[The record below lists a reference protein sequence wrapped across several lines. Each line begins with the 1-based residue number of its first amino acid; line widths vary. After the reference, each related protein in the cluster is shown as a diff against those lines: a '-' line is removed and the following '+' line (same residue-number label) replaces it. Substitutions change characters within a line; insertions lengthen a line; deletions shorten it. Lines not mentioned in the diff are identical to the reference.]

1 MRCIFRD
8 CFDQKLSWLLVKSMK
23 LILATL
29 FLSACS
35 KPEPQ
40 RGSTPVNNT
49 VAPTPEIEV
58 EGLLQNE
65 TDRVATLAGLGK
77 LRSSSLGNDDVEV
90 RVWFGFGLVRA
101 ESCQKIRSISKTQR
115 LRPLDANKPQRLVRQ
130 KSNLKI
136 FSEDS

>member
-49 VAPTPEIEV
+49 VTPTPEIGV
-58 EGLLQNE
+58 EGVLQNE

-90 RVWFGFGLVRA
+90 RVWFGFGLF
-101 ESCQKIRSISKTQR
+101 
-115 LRPLDANKPQRLVRQ
+115 PLEGPTM
-130 KSNLKI
+130 I
-136 FSEDS
+136 

>member
-1 MRCIFRD
+1 M
-8 CFDQKLSWLLVKSMK
+8 KKMK

-65 TDRVATLAGLGK
+65 TDRVATFAGLGK
-77 LRSSSLGNDDVEV
+77 LRSSSLRSDYVEV
-90 RVWFGFGLVRA
+90 RVWFGLRLLRA
-101 ESCQKIRSISKTQR
+101 ESCKKIRSIKKTQR
-115 LRPLDANKPQRLVRQ
+115 LLPLNENKPQRLVRQ
-130 KSNLKI
+130 KSN
-136 FSEDS
+136 